1 MHEALRQLGFLLS
14 LLGTN
19 KYKKQKFVLADDSLE
34 IIIVEKKKKNSR
46 QSGLLVCQPA
56 VAPKHHRN
64 QSEQ

>member
-34 IIIVEKKKKNSR
+34 IIIVEKKKKKLKTEWFI
-46 QSGLLVCQPA
+46 GLSTGSTA
-56 VAPKHHRN
+56 KAP
-64 QSEQ
+64 